1 MKSLRLPDFLQDY
14 AALPLRFCVGLM
26 FAAHGAQKLFGLF
39 GGHGLVGT
47 GQFFAQTGFHPGIFW
62 AGVVGSSEFFGGLCV
77 LVGFLTRWATLPLM
91 ATMAVAIFKVHL
103 SRGFFAQAGGFEY
116 PFVILGG
123 LVTLFI
129 LGAGKASVDNRCR
142 CWSRL

>member
-14 AALPLRFCVGLM
+14 AALPLRFCIGLM
-26 FAAHGAQKLFGLF
+26 FAAHGSQKLFGLF
-39 GGHGLVGT
+39 GGKGLAAAAEG
-47 GQFFAQTGFHPGIFW
+47 FARMGFQPGIFW

-91 ATMAVAIFKVHL
+91 ATMAVAIFKVHW
-103 SRGFFAQAGGFEY
+103 SNGFFAQAGGFEY

-129 LGAGKASVDNRCR
+129 LGAGKASIDNRC
-142 CWSRL
+142 